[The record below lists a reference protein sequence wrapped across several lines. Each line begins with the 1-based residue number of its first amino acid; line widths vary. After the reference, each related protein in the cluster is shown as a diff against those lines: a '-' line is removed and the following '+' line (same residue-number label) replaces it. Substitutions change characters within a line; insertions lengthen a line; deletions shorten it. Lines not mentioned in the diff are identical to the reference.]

1 MKFSRKKEDV
11 IKAEEEL
18 IAIKQTISLEKND
31 TLALIIAAFTTIFPF
46 FIAVVLFVVAVMWII
61 FT

>member
-1 MKFSRKKEDV
+1 MKFSRKKED
-11 IKAEEEL
+11 IKKVEEEL
-18 IAIKQTISLEKND
+18 IEIKQTINLEKND

-46 FIAVVLFVVAVMWII
+46 FIVVVIFVIGVMWII